1 MDDDNRTSVEQSE
14 RVVIFDIETQKN
26 HEDVG
31 GWQNRKDMLL
41 SFAVVYDSST
51 QETSIYSEREV
62 HRLIEHLKSA
72 DIIVGYGIHL
82 FDYTVLSNYTDY
94 DFTAGRLSIDILE
107 EIQSEYG
114 KRVKLST
121 VASATLNIKQQESDG
136 LQAVQWFKDGEN
148 DKIMEYCMEDV
159 SMLKDIFRF
168 AVNNGYLNTLDEHG
182 NIERF
187 AIDLV

>member
-1 MDDDNRTSVEQSE
+1 MDDNRTSVEQSE